1 MTGGRRPE
9 RAVAAVLTCCLA
21 AGCSLPHRKDDLGA
35 TKVAA
40 SRTQVEEVYDRY
52 LKIRGNAL
60 HLLDARPLTSIE
72 SGPVLA
78 IDSGALEVARRLL
91 LSEKPDDGQRLRVL
105 DVLAPRLDAYPL
117 WFVVVA
123 ADDARD
129 LTKVQIFQ
137 RESAVS
143 QWEMVASPEL
153 LSSTTLP
160 QLQTDPS
167 GALVSTPPDS
177 GEGLATSPAAALD
190 AYAAAL
196 DDPASTGA
204 EEVAVD
210 SFIESMREVAERQ
223 GAIEGVRFA
232 QSWTARPVEYALR
245 TVDGGALVFA
255 TLARKDRYRI
265 DAGRAI
271 DWPEGSEQEAFL
283 SGRLYSTG
291 ELRYYHQVL
300 MYVPPESD
308 AKPFVLGQYGGVV
321 DGVGY

>member
-1 MTGGRRPE
+1 MTGGLRLA
-9 RAVAAVLTCCLA
+9 RAVAALVVCGLL
-21 AGCSLPHRKDDLGA
+21 AGCSLPHRKDDLSA

-40 SRTQVEEVYDRY
+40 STAQVEEVYDRY

-91 LSEKPDDGQRLRVL
+91 LTEKPDDRQSLRIL
-105 DVLAPRLDAYPL
+105 DVLAPRLDSYPL
-117 WFVVVA
+117 WFVVLA
-123 ADDARD
+123 ADETRD
-129 LTKVQIFQ
+129 VTKVQIFE
-137 RESAVS
+137 RESAVA
-143 QWEMVASPEL
+143 QWEMVASPEV

-160 QLQTDPS
+160 ELQTDGS
-167 GALVSTPPDS
+167 GALVGAAPDS
-177 GEGLATSPAAALD
+177 DEGLAVSPAAALD

-196 DDPASTGA
+196 DDPTSPDAG
-204 EEVAVD
+204 EVAED
-210 SFIESMREVAERQ
+210 SFIRSMRDVADRQ
-223 GAIEGVRFA
+223 SAIEGVRFS
-232 QSWTARPVEYALR
+232 QEWSARPVEYALR

-255 TLARKDRYRI
+255 TLQRVDRYRI

-291 ELRYYHQVL
+291 VLRYFHQVL

-308 AKPFVLGQYGGVV
+308 EKPFVLGQYGGVV
-321 DGVGY
+321 EGVGY